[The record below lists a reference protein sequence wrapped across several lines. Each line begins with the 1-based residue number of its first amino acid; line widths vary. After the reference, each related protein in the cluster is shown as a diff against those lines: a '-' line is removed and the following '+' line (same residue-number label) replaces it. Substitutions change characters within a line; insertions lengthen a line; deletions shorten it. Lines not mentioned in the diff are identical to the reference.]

1 MAARTTVSY
10 AVLGLLSLRSMNAYE
25 LVQGYGRS
33 LGIVMSRSD
42 AAIYAEP
49 KRLEADGLITHTD
62 LPRGR
67 RVVPVYSITDAGRD
81 ELRAWLGSPPAFPQ
95 VDAEPILRVV
105 FANLEDLDQLRA
117 NIAAFRADAVARA
130 IGFAAVGHEYQAQQG
145 PYQHR
150 SALVAL
156 SGRFVA
162 DLFDTYVRWCD
173 WALDAL
179 DDWQRTDGST
189 EAWSAACF
197 DDIVAT
203 LTHPGAPRER

>member
-62 LPRGR
+62 LSRGR

-81 ELRAWLGSPPAFPQ
+81 ELRAWLGSPPEFPQ

-105 FANLEDLDQLRA
+105 FANLDDLDQLRA
-117 NIAAFRADAVARA
+117 NITAFRADAVARA

-203 LTHPGAPRER
+203 LAHLAAPRLR